1 MRIGLIAD
9 IHCDL
14 IGLGLA
20 LDLFREKHVHTILCA
35 GDIVEK
41 GDGPDGD
48 AVIELLTAYKIPCV
62 QGNHDFDAV
71 GNQRWLIENGDPQNP
86 NYQRRLLADSSLEYV
101 LHLPDIL
108 RFEWEGR
115 RVLLAHGAPW
125 SAQIYI
131 YANTARDVYDRMA
144 LEAQA
149 DVVVLGHTH
158 EPMRVELGDLL
169 VVNPGSVCDHG
180 DAPGSRTC
188 GILSLP
194 DGAFDVY
201 DLRTGTKTEL
211 ATTEIL
217 PGEGQPGDTTETY
230 TNPLR

>member
-1 MRIGLIAD
+1 MRIGLIGD

-14 IGLGLA
+14 SGLGLA
-20 LDLFREKHVHTILCA
+20 LDLLREKHVDPIVCM

-41 GDGPDGD
+41 GDGPDAD

-62 QGNHDFDAV
+62 QGNHDFDAA

-86 NYQRRLLADSSLEYV
+86 NYHRRILTQSSLGYV

-108 RFEWEGR
+108 RFEWEGQ

-131 YANTARDVYDRMA
+131 YPNSPRDVYDRIA
-144 LEAQA
+144 VEAQA
-149 DVVVLGHTH
+149 DVVILGHTH
-158 EPMRVELGDLL
+158 QPMRVELGDLL
-169 VVNPGSVCDHG
+169 VINPGSVCGHG

-194 DGAFDVY
+194 ERTFEVY
-201 DLRTGTKTEL
+201 DLRTGGKIDL
-211 ATTEIL
+211 PVTEI
-217 PGEGQPGDTTETY
+217 PRDARQPGDTTETHY
-230 TNPLR
+230 NPVR

>member
-14 IGLGLA
+14 TGLGLA
-20 LDLFREKHVHTILCA
+20 LDLLREKHVHTILCA

-71 GNQRWLIENGDPQNP
+71 GNQRWLRENGDPQNP
-86 NYQRRLLADSSLEYV
+86 NYHRRLLAESSLDHV
-101 LHLPDIL
+101 LHLPDVL
-108 RFEWEGR
+108 RFEWEDR

-131 YANTARDVYDRMA
+131 YPNSPRDVYDRIA
-144 LEAQA
+144 VEAQA
-149 DVVVLGHTH
+149 DVVILGHTH
-158 EPMRVELGDLL
+158 RPMQVQIGDLL

-180 DAPGSRTC
+180 DALGSRTC

-194 DGAFDVY
+194 DGAFDLY
-201 DLRTGTKTEL
+201 DLRTGGKIDL
-211 ATTEIL
+211 PITEIPL
-217 PGEGQPGDTTETY
+217 HEGQPGDTTATHRN
-230 TNPLR
+230 TL